1 MTQNGYSLEPFEVD
15 RPEDIPVE
23 AFREKMTRDTF
34 ACIRGVVRPAEVKDA
49 ISRLS
54 ERFDRAN
61 DHPGTG
67 QAADAVRSNFQ
78 KLNVGGESLAR
89 ANDDARLFRAFY
101 NPIWEE
107 DIYGFRDAFVRMAKV
122 RNVLAG
128 NPIDFALDNI
138 EDNGLW
144 TASRIHQY
152 PAGGGFFRG
161 HTDYVVSDIADET
174 GTRFYQLLLLMSE
187 KGPGK
192 DFEVGGAFVD
202 LEDERI
208 YLEDHFQPGDLMVYD
223 GRSRHGVE
231 DIDPHLPLDLDRIN
245 GRLAA
250 FVTLF
255 KVMH

>member
-1 MTQNGYSLEPFEVD
+1 MTQANYSTEAFVVE
-15 RPEDIPVE
+15 RPEDIPVD
-23 AFREKMTRDTF
+23 AFNEKMERDTF
-34 ACIRGVVRPAEVKDA
+34 ACIRGIISPEEVESAKQKL
-49 ISRLS
+49 R
-54 ERFDRAN
+54 ERFDRRN

-67 QAADAVRSNFQ
+67 QPPDAVRHNFQ
-78 KLNVGGESLAR
+78 KLNVGGERLKGP
-89 ANDDARLFRAFY
+89 NDDARLFRAFY

-128 NPIDFALDNI
+128 NPIDFATQGI

-144 TASRIHQY
+144 TAARIHQY
-152 PAGGGFFRG
+152 MAGGGFFRG
-161 HTDYVVSDIADET
+161 HTDYVVSDIADEK
-174 GTRFYQLLLLMSE
+174 GTKFFQLLLLMSD

-192 DFEVGGAFVD
+192 DFETGGAFVD
-202 LEDERI
+202 IGDERV
-208 YLEDHFQPGDLMVYD
+208 YLEDHFRPGDLMVYD

-231 DIDPHLPLDLDRIN
+231 DVDPHLPLDLDVIN

-255 KVMH
+255 KVMN